1 MAIAAGT
8 REGAVRLASEGVET
22 RPPTHVEQERARNE
36 ATRSCGARDHLGM
49 TKPPTNESCRSCDWT
64 EFTNDAC
71 SRCGRPLIEDHVYLD
86 DIEALAR
93 DVVDAAHEEYGDLRG
108 TADVGTD
115 LQRSIVQLANR
126 LRSYHYDGDGCLGH

>member
-1 MAIAAGT
+1 M
-8 REGAVRLASEGVET
+8 
-22 RPPTHVEQERARNE
+22 RPPTPADREQRGNK
-36 ATRSCGARDHLGM
+36 ATRSFRARDHLWM
-49 TKPPTNESCRSCDWT
+49 PSPPTNEPCRSCGWT
-64 EFTNDAC
+64 EFTDDAC

-93 DVVDAAHEEYGDLRG
+93 EVVDAAHDEYGDLRG